1 MNNNEPIS
9 DDAMMRFI
17 AAAFALNGILNAN
30 ANAPALP
37 APDAAAKMSAEYANA
52 LMKCLKKNK
61 KQQQQQ

>member
-17 AAAFALNGILNAN
+17 AAAFALNGILSAN
-30 ANAPALP
+30 ANSPALP
-37 APDAAAKMSAEYANA
+37 APDVAAKMSAEYANA
-52 LMKCLKKNK
+52 LMKSMRKSK

>member
-30 ANAPALP
+30 APALP
-37 APDAAAKMSAEYANA
+37 TPDAAAKMSAEYANA
-52 LMKCLKKNK
+52 LMKSLKKNK